1 MKGKLIKK
9 LSNLFELEN
18 IDLNSSLRKQVDW
31 DSLTDLNLI
40 SFFDSEYGINI
51 SIEEIRN
58 IQYVSDIEKIIKKIN
73 E

>member
-18 IDLNSSLRKQVDW
+18 IDLNYSLRKQVDW
-31 DSLTDLNLI
+31 DSLTELNLI